1 MELQKIELTEDWTS
15 ELEEIKFWSDWSDAY
30 LHTPEERINRLE
42 ILLCQKVQRGEDIS
56 NCLVALNF
64 LKNRVTEQKL
74 EAIVLKRVQFQLAFN
89 SWHKV
94 SQALLALL
102 IVIACFGG
110 LVKLLTASPSSL
122 TQFSEQNSLLKI
134 PEK

>member
-1 MELQKIELTEDWTS
+1 MELQKIELGEDWTS
-15 ELEEIKFWSDWSDAY
+15 ELEETKFWSDWSDAY

-64 LKNRVTEQKL
+64 LKNRITEQKL
-74 EAIVLKRVQFQLAFN
+74 EAIILKRLKFKLTLV

-94 SQALLALL
+94 SQAGLAFL
-102 IVIACFGG
+102 IVIACFGS
-110 LVKLLTASPSSL
+110 LVKLLNASPSSL
-122 TQFSEQNSLLKI
+122 SQLSEQHSTRKI
-134 PEK
+134 PR